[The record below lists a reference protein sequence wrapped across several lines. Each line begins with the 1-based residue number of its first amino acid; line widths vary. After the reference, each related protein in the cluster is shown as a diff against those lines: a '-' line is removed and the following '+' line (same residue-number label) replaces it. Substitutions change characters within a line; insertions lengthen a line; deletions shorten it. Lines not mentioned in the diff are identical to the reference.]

1 MKSKTSPECK
11 PCWRLL
17 LYAIVLHLTVLP
29 WFLLFIRHAVI
40 ANRTISFSCLLF
52 FLSSLLAYPALW
64 NLPSIGAAALGFC
77 LFKKPLARLIFT
89 AMAGA
94 FASLA
99 GLYLIGDYIMLLKY
113 GYHFNGLVFNLLVT
127 PGGFESMGLDAL
139 SITCCCLAFA
149 LYILLQMM
157 LTFTCYQA
165 QWTGRLATALARH
178 WHLPTLLPAIVSLAL
193 VISLLSTGV
202 ADFRAD
208 ASVMANVDMF
218 PGLITIRMRKLM
230 RSLGFQDPPREDI
243 QLLSRHNLHADAL
256 NYPQKSIQRQPDHRK
271 YNVIWLVAESLRADL
286 LTDEIMPNTWQFAK
300 SCHRFLNHYSG
311 GRGTRPGM
319 FSMFYGLYA
328 TNWFSF
334 LGQRRG
340 PLVLDWMHEDN
351 AQFLCQT
358 SAKFTYPEFDQT
370 IFVTMKQ
377 EQLREHSKGFPPDR
391 DVLLTDQML
400 SFIAERDTSR
410 PFFAFGFFESTHA
423 PYSFPPDKIIRKNYL
438 EHINYATVSP
448 KDATMLFN
456 RDANAAYHVDSQF
469 ARILQMVMADEELRN
484 NTIIIITGDHGEEFF
499 ENGRLGHNSAFV
511 QQQIHV
517 PLVFYHPGTQAAVHD
532 QITHHTDLVPTL
544 ATLFGVQ
551 NPPQDFSVGQDLLS
565 PNYHRDFFI
574 VCGWDEVAFVNQTHK
589 YILPVGSAGAIFRR
603 EVTTLDDQPVN
614 ESKKS
619 KFFKQFA
626 SQLQA
631 AQKDMTRFVH

>member
-1 MKSKTSPECK
+1 MKSNPSPECK

-17 LYAIVLHLTVLP
+17 LYAIVLHLTILP
-29 WFLLFIRHAVI
+29 WFSFFIRHAV
-40 ANRTISFSCLLF
+40 ADKQTTSLSCLIF
-52 FLSSLLAYPALW
+52 FLSSLLAYPLLW
-64 NLPSIGAAALGFC
+64 NLPAIVAAALGFC
-77 LFKKPLARLIFT
+77 VFKKPLTRLIFT

-94 FASLA
+94 FASFT
-99 GLYLIGDYIMLLKY
+99 GLYIIGDYIMLLKY
-113 GYHFNGLVFNLLVT
+113 GYHFNGLVFNLLIT

-139 SITCCCLAFA
+139 SIIFSCLAFA
-149 LYILLQMM
+149 LYILLHMM
-157 LTFTCYQA
+157 LVFACYQA
-165 QWTGRLATALARH
+165 KWTGRLASEIARRC
-178 WHLPTLLPAIVSLAL
+178 PPILLPAIVSLAL
-193 VISLLSTGV
+193 LISLLSTGV

-208 ASVMANVDMF
+208 ASVMAHVDVF
-218 PGLITIRMRKLM
+218 PGLIAIRMRKLM
-230 RSLGFQDPPREDI
+230 RRLGFQDPPREEM
-243 QLLSRHNLHADAL
+243 QLLSRRNLHADAL

-286 LTDEIMPNTWQFAK
+286 LTEEIMPHTWQFAQ

-340 PLVLDWMHEDN
+340 PLVLDWLHDDN

-370 IFVTMKQ
+370 IFVTLKH
-377 EQLREHSKGFPPDR
+377 EQLREHPKGFPPDR

-448 KDATMLFN
+448 EDAPMLFN
-456 RDANAAYHVDSQF
+456 RDANAAYHVDSQL
-469 ARILQMVMADEELRN
+469 ARIFQMVMADEELRN
-484 NTIIIITGDHGEEFF
+484 NTIVIFTGDHGEEFF

-517 PLVFYHPGTQAAVHD
+517 PLVFYHPGAQAAVHD

-551 NPPQDFSVGQDLLS
+551 NPAQDFSVGQDLLS
-565 PNYHRDFFI
+565 PNYQRDYFI
-574 VCGWDEVAFVNQTHK
+574 VCGWDEVAFVNRTHK
-589 YILPVGSAGAIFRR
+589 YILPVGSPGAIFRR
-603 EVTTLDDQPVN
+603 EVTTLDDRPVD
-614 ESKKS
+614 ESQRS
-619 KFFKQFA
+619 QFFKQFA
-626 SQLQA
+626 AQLQA